1 MEVAD
6 TLKMRFPY
14 QVWYCFSFR
23 TCLFWIM
30 VFSLCKLHYYSS
42 NWWIVVAQKT
52 PEFIAFSWYWV
63 SAFTLPF
70 KLFFNLNNRGCL
82 WELLFLVSQH
92 SFFKAT
98 VWRYHDLVYKKNV
111 RFGWNSGA
119 EFSRGSEQST
129 FLIFLHHSDS

>member
-14 QVWYCFSFR
+14 QVWYCFSFSA
-23 TCLFWIM
+23 CLFWIM

-42 NWWIVVAQKT
+42 NRWIVVAQKT

-82 WELLFLVSQH
+82 WELLFLASQH
-92 SFFKAT
+92 SFLRRLFDDIMT
-98 VWRYHDLVYKKNV
+98 LFIKNMLGLDEIGKQHLHEEV
-111 RFGWNSGA
+111 NSLRF
-119 EFSRGSEQST
+119 
-129 FLIFLHHSDS
+129 